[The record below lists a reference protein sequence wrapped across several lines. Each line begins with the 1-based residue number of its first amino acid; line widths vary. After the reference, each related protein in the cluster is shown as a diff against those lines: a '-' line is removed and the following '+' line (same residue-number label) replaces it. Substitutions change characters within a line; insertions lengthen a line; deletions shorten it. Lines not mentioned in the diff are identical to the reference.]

1 MFKIKIPNHFTCMC
15 RGFGK
20 RFDYS
25 ELKELTSYIGVDERY
40 EVGMGV
46 FCKDCTLELISTL
59 LTGVLPVK
67 QADAISKLIQNMD
80 EFNLEL
86 ISENILRID
95 RGSEV

>member
-1 MFKIKIPNHFTCMC
+1 
-15 RGFGK
+15 
-20 RFDYS
+20 
-25 ELKELTSYIGVDERY
+25 
-40 EVGMGV
+40 MGV

-80 EFNLEL
+80 EFNSEL
-86 ISENILRID
+86 ISENILHID